1 MKKILTS
8 SIAALAFACTLTGCG
23 NNSGKTSVSENPSA
37 TNAPSVT
44 VTEQAPSATEK
55 QEVATKYQFTASYD
69 ELLSFGFVYDFLF
82 NFQSD
87 NHAQIYIYNNAGKEN
102 ESCQTINATWK
113 EKTVDGEACL
123 ELNDKINPDGKYTIH
138 ATNGTYTIEDYYF
151 TFAGSYSRKVNV
163 PGSAT
168 IQYATVDAWKD
179 AAKERVSKLTFG
191 SPEQGKDDQKTELA
205 SFTSGT
211 STLVFN
217 SDKTGELN
225 GFSGQVKQSF
235 TWEVAD
241 GALTI
246 GGDGASKFTLTKN
259 ENNTYNIEYK
269 VTDQI
274 SIKFEGLDCTKLGI
288 VKTKEVLAAFTND
301 AQAKL
306 SFYKDKSGNLNA
318 YSGQVVRDFTWDVSE
333 GTVTL
338 AGVNGDASFA
348 CTKKEDGKYTVEYT
362 ITSTRKL
369 SFEDLD
375 LSALLAA

>member
-1 MKKILTS
+1 MIM
-8 SIAALAFACTLTGCG
+8 TLM
-23 NNSGKTSVSENPSA
+23 A
-37 TNAPSVT
+37 
-44 VTEQAPSATEK
+44 
-55 QEVATKYQFTASYD
+55 
-69 ELLSFGFVYDFLF
+69 
-82 NFQSD
+82 
-87 NHAQIYIYNNAGKEN
+87 
-102 ESCQTINATWK
+102 ESQLK

-123 ELNDKINPDGKYTIH
+123 ELNDKINPDGKYTIY

-241 GALTI
+241 GAL
-246 GGDGASKFTLTKN
+246 SYL
-259 ENNTYNIEYK
+259 
-269 VTDQI
+269 I
-274 SIKFEGLDCTKLGI
+274 SYHLYL
-288 VKTKEVLAAFTND
+288 
-301 AQAKL
+301 
-306 SFYKDKSGNLNA
+306 KSD
-318 YSGQVVRDFTWDVSE
+318 SR
-333 GTVTL
+333 
-338 AGVNGDASFA
+338 
-348 CTKKEDGKYTVEYT
+348 
-362 ITSTRKL
+362 RKRGRQWQ
-369 SFEDLD
+369 
-375 LSALLAA
+375 LL

>member
-113 EKTVDGEACL
+113 EKTVDGVACL
-123 ELNDKINPDGKYTIH
+123 ELNDKINPDGKYTIY

-179 AAKERVSKLTFG
+179 AAKERVSKLT
-191 SPEQGKDDQKTELA
+191 
-205 SFTSGT
+205 
-211 STLVFN
+211 
-217 SDKTGELN
+217 
-225 GFSGQVKQSF
+225 
-235 TWEVAD
+235 
-241 GALTI
+241 
-246 GGDGASKFTLTKN
+246 
-259 ENNTYNIEYK
+259 
-269 VTDQI
+269 
-274 SIKFEGLDCTKLGI
+274 
-288 VKTKEVLAAFTND
+288 ND

-318 YSGQVVRDFTWDVSE
+318 YSGRVVRDFTWDVSE